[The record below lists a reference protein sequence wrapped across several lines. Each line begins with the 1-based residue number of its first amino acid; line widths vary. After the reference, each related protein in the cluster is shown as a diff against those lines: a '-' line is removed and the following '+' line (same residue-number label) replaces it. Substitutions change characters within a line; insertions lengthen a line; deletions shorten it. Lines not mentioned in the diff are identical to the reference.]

1 MPQSSTT
8 SASSTG
14 PARGSEQSL
23 VRAVGVWGLAAAIA
37 NVTIGGGIFRLP
49 ASVAGAL
56 GAAARSTCERIDWS
70 HIVAEFE
77 QALLELTA
85 EPSRFAYPADAFA

>member
-1 MPQSSTT
+1 M
-8 SASSTG
+8 A
-14 PARGSEQSL
+14 
-23 VRAVGVWGLAAAIA
+23 LATDNQRIR
-37 NVTIGGGIFRLP
+37 T
-49 ASVAGAL
+49 L
-56 GAAARSTCERIDWS
+56 GADARSTCERIDWS